1 MNLFYSYKHSALI
14 VYQLV
19 KMCKSKETVLP
30 VKIPKENLE
39 ALSSTGATA
48 AKGGEEAGRNVQ
60 RNQSTEST
68 KEGGML
74 VGYLDGSHGT

>member
-1 MNLFYSYKHSALI
+1 M
-14 VYQLV
+14 YQLV
-19 KMCKSKETVLP
+19 KMCKSKETVFP
-30 VKIPKENLE
+30 VKISEENLE

-48 AKGGEEAGRNVQ
+48 AQGGEEAGRNEQ

-68 KEGGML
+68 KGGGKL